1 MGVVYRGVCV
11 IYYVMFFFFKQK
23 TAYEMRISDLS
34 SDVCSSDLS
43 DNSLIVKHGKPPHFI
58 AIPLRSLLSIP
69 LDETEVIRVDSNCDI
84 DEFIIA
90 LFHCEC
96 IAKDRKPI
104 LTTTPTGLIDKP

>member
-1 MGVVYRGVCV
+1 MAVC
-11 IYYVMFFFFKQK
+11 II
-23 TAYEMRISDLS
+23 EILN
-34 SDVCSSDLS
+34 S

-96 IAKDRKPI
+96 IAEDRKPI
-104 LTTTPTGLIDKP
+104 LTTTPTGLIDKPDRKSTRLNSSNYCASRMPSSAGKKNTT